1 MINKAY
7 ITSGVLTVNQI
18 QLTLTIGYLLMTC
31 YFLTNWLIFSLR
43 QTASNPEDKFFS
55 VVMFVVTTIFWPLM
69 IPISCLEMV
78 QQKRIDFSK
87 MIPVLLAIFVFSISY
102 YLTE

>member
-1 MINKAY
+1 
-7 ITSGVLTVNQI
+7 
-18 QLTLTIGYLLMTC
+18 MTC

-43 QTASNPEDKFFS
+43 HPADNPEDKFLS
-55 VVMFVVTTIFWPLM
+55 DVMFVVTTIFWPLM
-69 IPISCLEMV
+69 IPMSCLEMV

-87 MIPVLLAIFVFSISY
+87 MIPVLLTIFVFSISY

>member
-1 MINKAY
+1 M
-7 ITSGVLTVNQI
+7 NQI

-31 YFLTNWLIFSLR
+31 YFVTNWLIFSLR
-43 QTASNPEDKFFS
+43 QTASNPEDKFLS

-78 QQKRIDFSK
+78 QQKRIDLNK

>member
-1 MINKAY
+1 M
-7 ITSGVLTVNQI
+7 NQI

-43 QTASNPEDKFFS
+43 HLASNPEDKFLS
-55 VVMFVVTTIFWPLM
+55 VVMFVVATIFWPLM
-69 IPISCLEMV
+69 IPMSCLEMV

>member
-1 MINKAY
+1 M
-7 ITSGVLTVNQI
+7 NQI

-43 QTASNPEDKFFS
+43 HFASNPEDKFLS
-55 VVMFVVTTIFWPLM
+55 IVMFVVTTIFWPLM
-69 IPISCLEMV
+69 IPMSCLEMV

-87 MIPVLLAIFVFSISY
+87 MIPVILVIFVFSISY

>member
-1 MINKAY
+1 
-7 ITSGVLTVNQI
+7 
-18 QLTLTIGYLLMTC
+18 MTC

-43 QTASNPEDKFFS
+43 HFASNPEDKFLS
-55 VVMFVVTTIFWPLM
+55 IVMFVVTTIFWPLM
-69 IPISCLEMV
+69 IPMSCLEMV

-87 MIPVLLAIFVFSISY
+87 MIPVILVIFVFSISY

>member
-1 MINKAY
+1 M
-7 ITSGVLTVNQI
+7 NQI
-18 QLTLTIGYLLMTC
+18 QLTLTIGYLLMSC

-43 QTASNPEDKFFS
+43 HPTSTADDKFLS
-55 VVMFVVTTIFWPLM
+55 VVMFLVTAIFWPLM
-69 IPISCLEMV
+69 IPMSCLEMV